1 MMMKRIKELEN
12 ENKRLRDGAASIAR
26 GQALVD
32 EFGDYEVLI
41 ECLQGLRKKL
51 SIAVEALKYY
61 ADSDNWCDCQDTFNN
76 IYKKGCLEDDGY
88 EKAKQALKEIA
99 I

>member
-32 EFGDYEVLI
+32 EFGDYEALI
-41 ECLQGLRKKL
+41 ECLQGLRKSFQL
-51 SIAVEALKYY
+51 LLKY
-61 ADSDNWCDCQDTFNN
+61 
-76 IYKKGCLEDDGY
+76 
-88 EKAKQALKEIA
+88 
-99 I
+99 

>member
-1 MMMKRIKELEN
+1 MMMK
-12 ENKRLRDGAASIAR
+12 NKRLRDGA

-32 EFGDYEVLI
+32 EFGSAYRM
-41 ECLQGLRKKL
+41 LQGLRKKL

>member
-1 MMMKRIKELEN
+1 MTMKRIKELED

-26 GQALVD
+26 GQELVD

-41 ECLQGLRKKL
+41 EYLQGLRKNL
-51 SIAVEALKYY
+51 SIAVEVLKYY
-61 ADSDNWCDCQDTFNN
+61 ADSDNWCDCYDIYNN
-76 IYKKGCLEDDGY
+76 IYKKGCLDNDGC
-88 EKAKQALKEIA
+88 EKAKQALKEIG

>member
-1 MMMKRIKELEN
+1 MMMKRIKELEA

-41 ECLQGLRKKL
+41 ECLQGLRKNL
-51 SIAVEALKYY
+51 SIAVEVLKYY
-61 ADSDNWCDCQDTFNN
+61 ADSDNWCDCYDIYNS
-76 IYKKGCLEDDGY
+76 IYKKGCLDDEGY
-88 EKAKQALKEIA
+88 EKAKQALKEIG

>member
-12 ENKRLRDGAASIAR
+12 ENKQLAR

-88 EKAKQALKEIA
+88 EKAQHALKEIA